1 MAREH
6 LVVGIE
12 ESSINQQQQ
21 QHHIF
26 FMNVSELFSIP
37 TTRCSRAICF
47 LNSSYFFNASIV
59 TFSEKKNFWK
69 KKRLPSTLDMEPSPS
84 TWNPRPSTLDKK
96 IDSSKSQSVTLSV
109 KRNHDTRALVLRCQM
124 HHRPSII
131 SLVLKKPLGS
141 NGSNIFS
148 IFFQFKC

>member
-1 MAREH
+1 MD
-6 LVVGIE
+6 
-12 ESSINQQQQ
+12 
-21 QHHIF
+21 
-26 FMNVSELFSIP
+26 VSELFSIP

-96 IDSSKSQSVTLSV
+96 IDSLLSYHCKADMNPSEAKHSKQQ
-109 KRNHDTRALVLRCQM
+109 KKNKEM
-124 HHRPSII
+124 KSID
-131 SLVLKKPLGS
+131 
-141 NGSNIFS
+141 
-148 IFFQFKC
+148 